1 MNYFPGDIENIAHS
15 EKLGL
20 TEVSIFFFFFVFFQN
35 IDIFCSGARA
45 DNNMSEGI
53 AK

>member
-20 TEVSIFFFFFVFFQN
+20 TEVSIFFFFVFFQN

-45 DNNMSEGI
+45 DNKMSEGI